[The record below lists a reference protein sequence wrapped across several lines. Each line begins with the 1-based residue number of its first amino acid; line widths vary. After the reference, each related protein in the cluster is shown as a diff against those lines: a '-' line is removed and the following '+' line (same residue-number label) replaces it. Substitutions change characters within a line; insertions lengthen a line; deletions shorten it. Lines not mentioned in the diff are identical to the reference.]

1 MTCCS
6 LDNYSVW
13 HGSSQLYVTSLFA
26 QSSNRRFV
34 FPAKLLCLQGNTGQ
48 HHLLADVFI
57 WKITV
62 NFEYTDTSDA
72 LYLEIVNNRG
82 FCMPR
87 LRGLW
92 NPNLLCYNCSVYHF
106 RTGKLTKAQI
116 IGPSHII
123 YQTTPEAWAW
133 SLSIQR
139 DVGAKCSVN
148 QAGV

>member
-26 QSSNRRFV
+26 QSSNWRFV
-34 FPAKLLCLQGNTGQ
+34 FPATLLCLQGNTGQ

-57 WKITV
+57 WKLTV
-62 NFEYTDTSDA
+62 NFEYMDTSDA
-72 LYLEIVNNRG
+72 LYLVKVTTICV
-82 FCMPR
+82 PR

-92 NPNLLCYNCSVYHF
+92 NPNLLCYNCLVYHF
-106 RTGKLTKAQI
+106 RTGTFTMAEV

-133 SLSIQR
+133 GLSILR